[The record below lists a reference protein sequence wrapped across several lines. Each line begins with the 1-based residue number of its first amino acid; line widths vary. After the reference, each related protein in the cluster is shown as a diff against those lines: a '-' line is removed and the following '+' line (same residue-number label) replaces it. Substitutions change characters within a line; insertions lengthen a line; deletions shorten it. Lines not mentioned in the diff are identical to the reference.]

1 MGYAYTHER
10 KMLTDETHTRVETC
24 TRYVGRQLCYRL
36 RKIRACVYADRRF
49 HLKKSR
55 PKPPQR
61 PGGRGGAEICLSVR
75 GRGCVCRG
83 SRAAAAPAFAARYSL
98 RIQTTSAPE
107 RRYHLN
113 MAQNVRRFSV
123 SKHFWRGM
131 GRGIALHRF
140 LRHLFP
146 GEGM

>member
-1 MGYAYTHER
+1 
-10 KMLTDETHTRVETC
+10 MLPSAQNTGMC
-24 TRYVGRQLCYRL
+24 
-36 RKIRACVYADRRF
+36 IRGSPF
-49 HLKKSR
+49 
-55 PKPPQR
+55 PPEEKPPKAPAAPR
-61 PGGRGGAEICLSVR
+61 GKGGGAEICLSVR